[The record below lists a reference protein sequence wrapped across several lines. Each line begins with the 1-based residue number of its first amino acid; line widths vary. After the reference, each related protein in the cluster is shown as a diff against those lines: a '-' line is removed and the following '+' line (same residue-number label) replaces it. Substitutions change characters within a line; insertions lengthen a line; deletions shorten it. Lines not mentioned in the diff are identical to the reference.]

1 MATAI
6 EFYAGIGGFAAAI
19 RPGLLAS
26 SLLDLELPEMGPL
39 EITSAWDI
47 DVAAIEAYRLNFPS
61 SHGASSHGASH
72 AASHAARAGE
82 IRSLEIARLKADLWW
97 MSPPCL
103 PFTRKGKQR
112 DLDDPRSDS
121 MVSLIGKVHSRLD
134 YPRWIVIEN
143 VPPFADSRAGAWVRE
158 HLEGAGFQCEWEIRC
173 PTELGWPV
181 RRLRSYLIASRD
193 GLLPLA
199 MLEPKPTPLSV
210 FVDPGNDD
218 DPNLAVPQEWFERY
232 SKAIDLVDPQ
242 DPAAQGA
249 CFTSSYGRMPVRS
262 GSYISPV
269 RGDRNRARF
278 FSPREVLATLGFG
291 ADYRLPEQL
300 STRRQWSL
308 VGNSLA
314 LAVVRWVL
322 GRLPIASASAS
333 TES

>member
-26 SLLDLELPEMGPL
+26 SLLDWVLPEMGPL

-61 SHGASSHGASH
+61 SHGPSSHGAS
-72 AASHAARAGE
+72 SHGARAGE

-143 VPPFADSRAGAWVRE
+143 R
-158 HLEGAGFQCEWEIRC
+158 I
-173 PTELGWPV
+173 
-181 RRLRSYLIASRD
+181 
-193 GLLPLA
+193 
-199 MLEPKPTPLSV
+199 
-210 FVDPGNDD
+210 
-218 DPNLAVPQEWFERY
+218 
-232 SKAIDLVDPQ
+232 
-242 DPAAQGA
+242 
-249 CFTSSYGRMPVRS
+249 
-262 GSYISPV
+262 IS
-269 RGDRNRARF
+269 
-278 FSPREVLATLGFG
+278 
-291 ADYRLPEQL
+291 
-300 STRRQWSL
+300 
-308 VGNSLA
+308 
-314 LAVVRWVL
+314 
-322 GRLPIASASAS
+322 
-333 TES
+333 